1 LLQTDGATYTFST
14 DVESSVYI
22 RNGRNGMFN
31 SFSSK
36 KKIKLLG
43 DPNKIVEY
51 TNGLEEE
58 IGRLKKEI
66 DSLRIS
72 LDNKTAE
79 IQYLE
84 AMNRSKW

>member
-1 LLQTDGATYTFST
+1 
-14 DVESSVYI
+14 
-22 RNGRNGMFN
+22 MFN

>member
-1 LLQTDGATYTFST
+1 
-14 DVESSVYI
+14 
-22 RNGRNGMFN
+22 MFN

-36 KKIKLLG
+36 KKMKLLG

-58 IGRLKKEI
+58 ISRLKKEI

-84 AMNRSKW
+84 AINRSKW

>member
-1 LLQTDGATYTFST
+1 
-14 DVESSVYI
+14 
-22 RNGRNGMFN
+22 MFN

-36 KKIKLLG
+36 KKMKLLG